1 MYAGTDTDPLS
12 HAASYPAVVAILVD
26 EATWPFRGDR
36 WAHLVSDV
44 SYDELHEFA
53 QGLGLRR
60 LSFQGDHYDV
70 PAAVRS
76 DAIER
81 GALAVSGRELVTRLR
96 AAGLR
101 RPGSGR
107 PWTRI
112 LELAPGARFDA
123 AARAPV
129 DRVLATHLDPP
140 SHRAVLAAIAQA
152 VPGEPRLVG
161 WGAWCLVRAGE
172 LALAADFDP
181 RDVGPPG
188 QVASVLTQS
197 GAFGSVH
204 CWSRD
209 EATAVEMMVPLR

>member
-1 MYAGTDTDPLS
+1 M
-12 HAASYPAVVAILVD
+12 D

-44 SYDELHEFA
+44 SFDELHEFA

-70 PAAVRS
+70 PSAVR
-76 DAIER
+76 DQAVDR
-81 GALAVSGRELVTRLR
+81 GARSVTGRELVRRLR

-107 PWTRI
+107 PWTRLVEI
-112 LELAPGARFDA
+112 GAGN
-123 AARAPV
+123 
-129 DRVLATHLDPP
+129 HLDPHARRRLAGALAP
-140 SHRAVLAAIAQA
+140 HLEPAPHAAAQGALDRAIT
-152 VPGEPRLVG
+152 GSPRLVG

-172 LALAADFDP
+172 LAIAADLHP
-181 RDVGPPG
+181 ADVAP
-188 QVASVLTQS
+188 ADELADALTQS
-197 GAFGSVH
+197 GAFVAVY

-209 EATAVEMMVPLR
+209 GATAIEMMLPSR

>member
-1 MYAGTDTDPLS
+1 
-12 HAASYPAVVAILVD
+12 VAILVD

-53 QGLGLRR
+53 RNLGLRR

-70 PAAVRS
+70 PSAVRAEAIGKGAAAVT
-76 DAIER
+76 
-81 GALAVSGRELVTRLR
+81 GRELVTRLR

-112 LELAPGARFDA
+112 LEVGAGSPFDA
-123 AARAPV
+123 AARDRIDRALVPSV
-129 DRVLATHLDPP
+129 DWARRREVRH
-140 SHRAVLAAIAQA
+140 AIDGA

-161 WGAWCLVRAGE
+161 WGAWCLVRTGE
-172 LALAADFDP
+172 LAIAADLHPD
-181 RDVGPPG
+181 DVPPPDVIG
-188 QVASVLTQS
+188 AALTQS
-197 GAFGSVH
+197 GALGGVH

-209 EATAVEMMVPLR
+209 GATAIEMMLPLR